1 MIDWYFSLNLGF
13 QVLIGIIA
21 FLIGKVVIVSL
32 FSLLQLLY
40 LKWCN
45 RPSRR

>member
-1 MIDWYFSLNLGF
+1 MIDWYLSLNLGV

-32 FSLLQLLY
+32 FSFLQLLY
-40 LKWCN
+40 ARW
-45 RPSRR
+45 RRRSLRR

>member
-1 MIDWYFSLNLGF
+1 MVDWYFSLNLGL

-32 FSLLQLLY
+32 FSFLQLLY
-40 LKWCN
+40 ARW
-45 RPSRR
+45 RRRSLRR